1 MCALVQEAGF
11 PPGVLNLVTGYG
23 NTVGAAISSHMKI
36 DKVAFT
42 GSAFVGR
49 KIMEAAAKS
58 NLKNVTLE
66 LGGKSPNI
74 IFDDA
79 DLDQTVSWAAHGILW
94 APVQL
99 VFQGLFDLR

>member
-1 MCALVQEAGF
+1 MSELIHEAGF
-11 PPGVLNLVTGYG
+11 PPGTFNLLTGYG

-42 GSAFVGR
+42 GSTLVGR

-58 NLKNVTLE
+58 NLKDITLE

-74 IFDDA
+74 IFNDA
-79 DLDQTVSWAAHGILW
+79 DVDQAVNWAAHGI
-94 APVQL
+94 
-99 VFQGLFDLR
+99 